1 MKNTVFTGVATAI
14 VTPLT
19 KDGIDFEKFAEL
31 IEWQIAE
38 GINAIVVCGTTGE
51 SSTLTDEE
59 HKEAIKFA
67 VEKIAGRVPVIAGT
81 GSNDAAYAI
90 ELSQYACEV
99 GADALLLVTPYYN
112 KATQKGL
119 IRTFTEIADH
129 STKPV
134 ILYNVPSRTGVN
146 ILPST
151 CDALAEHPN
160 IVAIK

>member
-19 KDGIDFEKFAEL
+19 KDGIDFDKFAEL

-67 VEKIAGRVPVIAGT
+67 VEKIRSKNA
-81 GSNDAAYAI
+81 
-90 ELSQYACEV
+90 
-99 GADALLLVTPYYN
+99 
-112 KATQKGL
+112 
-119 IRTFTEIADH
+119 
-129 STKPV
+129 
-134 ILYNVPSRTGVN
+134 
-146 ILPST
+146 
-151 CDALAEHPN
+151 
-160 IVAIK
+160 

>member
-19 KDGIDFEKFAEL
+19 KDGIDFEKFGEL

-67 VEKIAGRVPVIAGT
+67 VEKIAGRVPVLCKHSAGLRQDI
-81 GSNDAAYAI
+81 N
-90 ELSQYACEV
+90 ACS
-99 GADALLLVTPYYN
+99 G
-112 KATQKGL
+112 
-119 IRTFTEIADH
+119 R
-129 STKPV
+129 
-134 ILYNVPSRTGVN
+134 
-146 ILPST
+146 
-151 CDALAEHPN
+151 N
-160 IVAIK
+160 IVQNDRLINCICHSCIHSYETLLCSLVVVWCYQKKRVCTNLAGIL